1 MLLFLLSKLLNAV
14 PGSNRRPND
23 SAEATEEFSGFGL
36 WLWIFRPSNKGQQVQ
51 VSEKSR
57 LFTVSNHHG
66 KAPWSFEY
74 LWPLKDGGLM
84 DISTSQVSYL
94 PLGAAG
100 SPKDWNDTI

>member
-14 PGSNRRPND
+14 PGSNRRPNN
-23 SAEATEEFSGFGL
+23 SAEATKEFSGFGL
-36 WLWIFRPSNKGQQVQ
+36 WLWILRPSNKGQQVQ

-57 LFTVSNHHG
+57 PVTVSNHHG

-84 DISTSQVSYL
+84 DILMSQFSYL